1 MSLPPPDTL
10 TPSKLTKFTSC
21 PLAFRFSYIDRLPE
35 APSPHLVR
43 GTLVHKALQIL
54 VASGRPESRTP
65 ERART
70 SLAEAWDSLEHDDIA
85 ELDLSPD
92 AAASFRAEATDLVE
106 RYFAVEDPRAVHAIG
121 VELDLRVAVDGIEMR
136 GIIDRLDY
144 LPGGDLVVVDYKT
157 GRAPRPEHARSRMV
171 GVQFY
176 ALLCEQMLGRLP
188 REIRLVYLR
197 EPLVVVESPTSQTM
211 RGIRQRAVAVWRA
224 IERSCERDDFRPSP
238 SPLCK
243 SCSFQR
249 YCPAFGGNPDE
260 ARAVAGTS
268 VRAAVGAGAAAD

>member
-1 MSLPPPDTL
+1 MSLPLPDTL

-65 ERART
+65 ERAQT
-70 SLAEAWDSLEHDDIA
+70 SLGEAWDSLERFDIA

-92 AAASFRAEATDLVE
+92 AAAAFRAEAADLVE
-106 RYFAVEDPRAVHAIG
+106 RYFAVEDPRTVHAIG

-176 ALLCEQMLGRLP
+176 ALLCEQILGRLP
-188 REIRLVYLR
+188 REVRLVYLR

-260 ARAVAGTS
+260 ARAGAGAPA
-268 VRAAVGAGAAAD
+268 RAAVGAGAAAD